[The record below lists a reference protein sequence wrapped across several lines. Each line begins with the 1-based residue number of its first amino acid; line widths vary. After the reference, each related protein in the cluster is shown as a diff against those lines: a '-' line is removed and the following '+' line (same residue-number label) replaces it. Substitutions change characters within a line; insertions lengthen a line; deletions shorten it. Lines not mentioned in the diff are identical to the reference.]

1 MTIPYRKYRLSIV
14 TLEPISLPL
23 YKGSTFRGG
32 FGNVFRKIL
41 CALKKK
47 ECDDCILKTSC
58 VYAYVFE
65 TIPRNDTD
73 LMNMGKYQRIPHPF
87 IIEPPGES
95 TRGYGAGT
103 RVDLGLCLVGR
114 AVELLPYFIL
124 AFEELGKT
132 GLGKG
137 RGKYALANVVTIV
150 NGNEQTVYSSEK
162 KTIIQTAPEQISL
175 PEHLDDEQLFQ
186 VSDEDSRSVTLNFLT
201 PARVMYQ
208 RRLADTLDFHVLI
221 RQLLRRLQSLKY
233 FHCGKETAKWDHR
246 QIIAEAENVKTV
258 RSALAWRDWERY
270 STRQKTRMK
279 MGGLV
284 GEISYEGHIRSF
296 LPFLKAGEVFHV
308 GKGTSFGLGKYVITD
323 HDKKP

>member
-1 MTIPYRKYRLSIV
+1 MTITYRKYRLSIV
-14 TLEPISLPL
+14 ALEPISLPV

-41 CALKKK
+41 CALKKR

-65 TIPRNDTD
+65 TLPQNDTD

-95 TRGYGAGT
+95 TREYGAGT
-103 RVDLGLCLVGR
+103 RVDFGLCLVGR
-114 AVELLPYFIL
+114 ATELLPYFIL
-124 AFEELGKT
+124 AFEELGRT

-137 RGKYALANVVTIV
+137 RGKYALANVATIV
-150 NGNEQTVYSSEK
+150 NGSEQTVYCSDK
-162 KTIIQTAPEQISL
+162 KTVTQAAPEQMVL
-175 PEHLDDEQLFQ
+175 PDHLDNVRLLEA
-186 VSDEDSRSVTLNFLT
+186 SDEDLQSITLNFLT
-201 PARVMYQ
+201 PARVIYQ
-208 RRLADTLDFHVLI
+208 RRLVETLDFHVLI
-221 RQLLRRLQSLKY
+221 RQLLRRLQSLQY

-246 QIIAEAENVKTV
+246 QIIAEAENVKTA

-270 STRQKTRMK
+270 STRQRTRMK

-308 GKGTSFGLGKYVITD
+308 GKGTSFGLGKYVITGTS
-323 HDKKP
+323 KKP